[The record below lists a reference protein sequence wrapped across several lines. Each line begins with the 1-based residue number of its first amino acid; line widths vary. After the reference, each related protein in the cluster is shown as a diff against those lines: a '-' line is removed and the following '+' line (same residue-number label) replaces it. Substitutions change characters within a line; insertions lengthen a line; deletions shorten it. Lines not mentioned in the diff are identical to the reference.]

1 MSERRKLVVVAED
14 EPAIG
19 DIIRRYLERDGYQV
33 QLVVDGLAAL
43 HAAQTRAPAALVLDI
58 GLPGMDGIEV
68 CRRLRS
74 DGDWVP
80 VLFVSARD
88 DEVDR
93 ILGIELGGDDYLTK
107 PFSPRELVARLG
119 GILRR
124 AGRPEQRSRVL
135 SVGSVHLDDSSRRT
149 YVGEDEIDLTATEF
163 DLLRC
168 LMEHPGQVFTRSQ
181 LLRQVWGYDSDA
193 VSRTVDVHIAALRS
207 KLGAAPIL
215 RTVRGVGYAAQ
226 EASR

>member
-181 LLRQVWGYDSDA
+181 LLRQVWGYDSDS

>member
-33 QLVVDGLAAL
+33 QVVMDGAAAL

-58 GLPGMDGIEV
+58 GLPGMYGIEV

-124 AGRPEQRSRVL
+124 AQRPDQTSRVL
-135 SVGSVHLDDSSRRT
+135 SVGSVHLDDISRRT

-181 LLRQVWGYDSDA
+181 LMRRVWGYDSDA
-193 VSRTVDVHIAALRS
+193 ASRTVDVHIAALRA

-226 EASR
+226 EAPR

>member
-1 MSERRKLVVVAED
+1 MPERRKLVVVAED
-14 EPAIG
+14 ETAIA
-19 DIIRRYLERDGYQV
+19 DVIRRYLERDGY
-33 QLVVDGLAAL
+33 LVHLVGDGAAAL
-43 HAAQTRAPAALVLDI
+43 LAAQTRAPAALILDI

-68 CRRLRS
+68 CRRLRR
-74 DGDWVP
+74 DDNWVP

-119 GILRR
+119 GVLRR
-124 AGRPEQRSRVL
+124 AERTHQSSRVL
-135 SVGSVHLDDSSRRT
+135 SVGSVHLDGSSRRT

-163 DLLRC
+163 NLLRC

-193 VSRTVDVHIAALRS
+193 AGRTVDVHVAALRA
-207 KLGAAPIL
+207 KLTAAPIL
-215 RTVRGVGYAAQ
+215 RTVRGVGYAVQ
-226 EASR
+226 EVSR